1 MDFYPV
7 SIIRHKGDVSVE
19 SMVEILKTVLK
30 GLLEITWPEK
40 LTTSAITENS
50 RTDLFMCMS
59 ILSEHWAPRCKGTC
73 CLSILANAKTT
84 LK

>member
-7 SIIRHKGDVSVE
+7 SIIRDKGDISVE

-40 LTTSAITENS
+40 LTPQQSLKIHEQ
-50 RTDLFMCMS
+50 
-59 ILSEHWAPRCKGTC
+59 TC
-73 CLSILANAKTT
+73 LCA
-84 LK
+84 